1 MRFCFITVI
10 CNYSFIGEYVAVNFN
25 FYREISYKIVIV
37 CASLLVFGLIALIAK
52 GVYMKKILFGL
63 AIILGI
69 YSFVDILQ
77 LISYVFG
84 GGFAVFAFFIFPVTF
99 SLAPIFFAL
108 AYGIWG
114 PLLAEIASFVLM
126 AAAVNSQE

>member
-1 MRFCFITVI
+1 
-10 CNYSFIGEYVAVNFN
+10 
-25 FYREISYKIVIV
+25 
-37 CASLLVFGLIALIAK
+37 
-52 GVYMKKILFGL
+52 MKKILFGL

-69 YSFVDILQ
+69 YSFVDVLQ
-77 LISYVFG
+77 LISYAFG

-114 PLLAEIASFVLM
+114 PLLAEIAAFVLM
-126 AAAVNSQE
+126 FAAINSQD

>member
-1 MRFCFITVI
+1 
-10 CNYSFIGEYVAVNFN
+10 
-25 FYREISYKIVIV
+25 
-37 CASLLVFGLIALIAK
+37 
-52 GVYMKKILFGL
+52 MKNVLFGIS
-63 AIILGI
+63 IILGI
-69 YSFVDILQ
+69 YSFVDVLQ
-77 LISYVFG
+77 LISFAFG

-126 AAAVNSQE
+126 SAAVNSQE

>member
-1 MRFCFITVI
+1 
-10 CNYSFIGEYVAVNFN
+10 
-25 FYREISYKIVIV
+25 
-37 CASLLVFGLIALIAK
+37 
-52 GVYMKKILFGL
+52 MKNILFGL

-69 YSFVDILQ
+69 YSFVNILQ
-77 LISYVFG
+77 LISYAFG